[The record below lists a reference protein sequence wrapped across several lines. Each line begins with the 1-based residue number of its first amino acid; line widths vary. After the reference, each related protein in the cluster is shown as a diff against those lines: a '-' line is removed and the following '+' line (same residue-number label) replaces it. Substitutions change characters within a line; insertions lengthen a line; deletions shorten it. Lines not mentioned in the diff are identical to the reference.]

1 MMSKQRNIGG
11 GPARASAR
19 WFRPLE
25 NQEFPRLSPEELA
38 RRARSPGQ
46 PEYVAKSQQAKRIW
60 RSLNSVLRGVSRPTE
75 AEIEADEYDG
85 SVSISQW
92 LARRARKR
100 DSGHGDRSVE
110 MAPLTF
116 CVTGCFSANLASGEG
131 E

>member
-1 MMSKQRNIGG
+1 MSKQRNIGG

-25 NQEFPRLSPEELA
+25 NQEFPKLSPDELA
-38 RRARSPGQ
+38 RRAQSPGQ

-85 SVSISQW
+85 TVSVSEW
-92 LARRARKR
+92 LARNSHKR
-100 DSGHGDRSVE
+100 DSSHGSRSVE
-110 MAPLTF
+110 TNPLRF
-116 CVTGCFSANLASGEG
+116 CMVGCFSANLVSGDRE
-131 E
+131 